1 MDQHL
6 PPERPILSLVVNVTS
21 NEGSAKDRGADISEP
36 WPDPYLPLLV
46 TEVTNT
52 IGDAS
57 LRRFL
62 STILNDPAAARV
74 LMTRVMKDG
83 KPNELR
89 LVRFASLT
97 MDVLRHANV
106 SQEDADVVL
115 ATSYLHGIEYCLQAN
130 RDGHKLLRTAI
141 YPLLRREMCRLKSAN
156 PSMASQIALCMRWGD
171 LDEDTLLAEWLKTR
185 ARQSI
190 EVLDL
195 ARF

>member
-6 PPERPILSLVVNVTS
+6 PPEQPLLSQVVNVTPVNCS
-21 NEGSAKDRGADISEP
+21 TENPEADP
-36 WPDPYLPLLV
+36 ADPRPDPYLPLLV
-46 TEVTNT
+46 TELTST

-62 STILNDPAAARV
+62 STLLNHPVAAKV
-74 LMTRVMKDG
+74 LMTRVMEDG
-83 KPNELR
+83 KPTELR

-97 MDVLRHANV
+97 MDVLRHVAI
-106 SQEDADVVL
+106 SQEDADLVL
-115 ATSYLHGIEYCLQAN
+115 ATSYVHGIVYCLQAN
-130 RDGHKLLRTAI
+130 REGSKLLRTI
-141 YPLLRREMCRLKSAN
+141 FYPLLRREMCRLKSVN
-156 PSMASQIALCMRWGD
+156 LRMASQIALCMRWGD